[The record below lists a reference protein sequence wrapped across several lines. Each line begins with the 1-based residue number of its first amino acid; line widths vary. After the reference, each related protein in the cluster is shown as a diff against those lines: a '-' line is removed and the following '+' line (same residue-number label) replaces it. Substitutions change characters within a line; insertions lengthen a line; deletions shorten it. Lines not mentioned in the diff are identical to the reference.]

1 MSDAGHGTAVLEGGP
16 AAPQTKP
23 LPAAD
28 TEETLRPPCT
38 LVIFGASGD
47 LTRRLLAP
55 AIAHLSRDGAISLD
69 FAIIGVARSPY
80 TDQEFRAYLAGGARE
95 HTPPTQGRPGELPSV
110 VRYLAGDFGDPEL
123 YQRLKAALEA
133 IEARPGR
140 PRNRIFYL
148 ATPPE
153 TDPVIVSHLG
163 EQSLATPE
171 NGWSRVVVEKPF
183 GHDLASGARLN
194 ADLRRVFDE
203 RQIYRIDH
211 YLGKETV
218 QNIFVLRFANGIFEP
233 LWNRRYID
241 HVQITVAESL
251 GVEHRAGF
259 YEKAGVIR
267 DMFQNHLLQLVC
279 VTAMEPPAAFEADAV
294 RAEKV
299 KVLQSI
305 RPFSPDAIDE
315 WAVRGQ
321 YGAGV
326 VGGKAVVGY
335 REEPRVAP
343 ESTTPTWAAV
353 KFAIDNWRWA
363 GVPFYVRSGKRMEQ
377 RISEIAI
384 EFKRVPHALFGGA
397 AGRLNPNVLRLRIQ
411 PDEGVS
417 LKFEAKIPGTGMQVE
432 SVTMDFPYAEL
443 GAPIQGGYERLLLD
457 VTHGDQTLFTRGDE
471 VEHAWGVVTPIL
483 EAWEKR
489 PPADFPNY
497 AAGTHGPDAADRFLE
512 KEGRRWRTLG

>member
-1 MSDAGHGTAVLEGGP
+1 MSDPGKGTAVLEQAPP
-16 AAPQTKP
+16 APRERAVT
-23 LPAAD
+23 AAD
-28 TEETLRPPCT
+28 AEEALRPPCA

-55 AIAHLSRDGAISLD
+55 AIAHLSRDGAISPD
-69 FAIIGVARSPY
+69 FAIVGIARSPY

-95 HTPPTQGRPGELPSV
+95 HTPPTQGRPGELPPV

-123 YQRLKAALEA
+123 YGRLQSALEA
-133 IEARPGR
+133 IETRPGR

-163 EQSLATPE
+163 QLGLARPE

-194 ADLRRVFDE
+194 ADLRRVFEE

-267 DMFQNHLLQLVC
+267 DMFQNHLLQLLC
-279 VTAMEPPAAFEADAV
+279 LTAMEPPAAFEADAV

-305 RPFSPDAIDE
+305 RPFSPDAIDD

-326 VGGKAVVGY
+326 VGGRAVPGY

-343 ESTTPTWAAV
+343 DSTTPTWAAV
-353 KFAIDNWRWA
+353 RFAIDNWRWA

-384 EFKRVPHALFGGA
+384 EFKGVPHALFGA
-397 AGRLNPNVLRLRIQ
+397 EAGRLNPNVLRLRIQ

-471 VEHAWGVVTPIL
+471 VEHAWSVVTPIL
-483 EAWEKR
+483 EAWEGR
-489 PPADFPNY
+489 SPSDFPNY
-497 AAGTHGPDAADRFLE
+497 PAGTHGPDAADRFLE

>member
-1 MSDAGHGTAVLEGGP
+1 MSGASGGSAVLEG
-16 AAPQTKP
+16 APP
-23 LPAAD
+23 S
-28 TEETLRPPCT
+28 TEVQPVFSPEAEESVRPPCT

-55 AIAHLSRDGAISLD
+55 AIAHLSRDGAISPD

-95 HTPPTQGRPGELPSV
+95 HTPPTQGRPGELPAA
-110 VRYLAGDFGDPEL
+110 VRYLAGDFGDPGL
-123 YQRLKAALEA
+123 YDRLRAALEA
-133 IEARPGR
+133 VEARPGR
-140 PRNRIFYL
+140 PKNRIFYL

-163 EQSLATPE
+163 EKGLATPE
-171 NGWSRVVVEKPF
+171 RGWSRVVVEKPF
-183 GHDLASGARLN
+183 GHDFASGAQLN

-218 QNIFVLRFANGIFEP
+218 QNIFVLRFGNGVFEP

-241 HVQITVAESL
+241 SVQITVAESL

-259 YEKAGVIR
+259 YEKAGVVR
-267 DMFQNHLLQLVC
+267 DMFQNHLLQLLC
-279 VTAMEPPAAFEADAV
+279 LTAMEPPAAFEADAV

-305 RPFSPDAIDE
+305 RPFPVEAIDQ

-321 YGAGV
+321 YGPGV
-326 VGGKAVVGY
+326 VGGRQVPGY
-335 REEPRVAP
+335 RQESRVAP

-363 GVPFYVRSGKRMEQ
+363 GVPFYIRSGKRMER
-377 RISEIAI
+377 RISDIAI
-384 EFKRVPHALFGGA
+384 EFKRVPHALFGKE
-397 AGRLNPNVLRLRIQ
+397 AGTLNPNVLRLRIQ

-417 LKFEAKIPGTGMQVE
+417 LKFEAKIPGTVMQVE
-432 SVTMDFPYAEL
+432 SVTMDFAYSQL

-471 VEHAWGVVTPIL
+471 VEHAWRVVSPIL
-483 EAWEKR
+483 EAWESRR
-489 PPADFPNY
+489 PDDFPNY
-497 AAGTHGPDAADRFLE
+497 ASGTHGPDAADRFME
-512 KEGRRWRTLG
+512 REGRRWRTLR

>member
-1 MSDAGHGTAVLEGGP
+1 MSGADSGTAVLE
-16 AAPQTKP
+16 AAPRTAE
-23 LPAAD
+23 PADA
-28 TEETLRPPCT
+28 EETLRPPCT

-55 AIAHLSRDGAISLD
+55 AIAHLARDGAISTD
-69 FAIIGVARSPY
+69 FAIIGIARSPY

-95 HTPPTQGRPGELPSV
+95 HTPAIQGRPGDLPAV
-110 VRYLAGDFGDPEL
+110 VRYLSGDFNDADL
-123 YQRLKAALEA
+123 YARLETTLAQ
-133 IEARPGR
+133 IEGRPGR
-140 PRNRIFYL
+140 PKNRIFYL

-153 TDPVIVSHLG
+153 TDPIIVTRLG
-163 EQSLATPE
+163 EQGLARPAG
-171 NGWSRVVVEKPF
+171 GWSRVVVEKPF
-183 GHDLASGARLN
+183 GRDLASGAKLN
-194 ADLRRVFDE
+194 ADLRAVFEE

-251 GVEHRAGF
+251 GVEHRAGY
-259 YEKAGVIR
+259 YEHAGVIR

-279 VTAMEPPAAFEADAV
+279 LTAMEPPAAFEADAV

-305 RPFSPDAIDE
+305 RPFPADALKIDE

-321 YGAGV
+321 YGPGV
-326 VGGKAVVGY
+326 VGGKAVPGY
-335 REEPRVAP
+335 RQEPQVAP
-343 ESTTPTWAAV
+343 DSPTATWAAV

-363 GVPFYVRSGKRMEQ
+363 GVPFYVRSGKRMER

-384 EFKRVPHALFGGA
+384 EFKRVPHALFGADAGA
-397 AGRLNPNVLRLRIQ
+397 LAPNVLRMRIQ
-411 PDEGVS
+411 PDEGIS
-417 LKFEAKIPGTGMQVE
+417 LKFEAKIPGTRLQVE
-432 SVTMDFPYAEL
+432 SVNMDFSYSQL
-443 GAPIQGGYERLLLD
+443 GAAIQGGYERLLLD

-471 VEHAWGVVTPIL
+471 VEHAWRVITPL
-483 EAWEKR
+483 LDAWEAKA
-489 PPADFPNY
+489 PADFPNY
-497 AAGTHGPDAADRFLE
+497 AAGTHGPEAADKFLE
-512 KEGRRWRTLG
+512 REGRRWRTLP

>member
-1 MSDAGHGTAVLEGGP
+1 VSTTVIEKAPAVEPGSGAAAGS
-16 AAPQTKP
+16 
-23 LPAAD
+23 
-28 TEETLRPPCT
+28 EEALRPPCT

-55 AIAHLSRDGAISLD
+55 AIAHLSRDGAISPD
-69 FAIIGVARSPY
+69 FAIVGVARSPY

-95 HTPPTQGRPGELPSV
+95 HTPPTQGRPGELPAT
-110 VRYLAGDFGDPEL
+110 VRYLAGDFADAEL
-123 YQRLKAALEA
+123 YRKLSEALDA
-133 IEARPGR
+133 IEAKPGR

-153 TDPVIVSHLG
+153 ADPTIVARLG
-163 EQSLATPE
+163 ENGLARPE
-171 NGWSRVVVEKPF
+171 GGWSRVVVEKPF
-183 GHDLASGARLN
+183 GHDLASGMKLN
-194 ADLRRVFDE
+194 AELRSVFEE

-251 GVEHRAGF
+251 GVEHRANY
-259 YEKAGVIR
+259 YEGAGVVR
-267 DMFQNHLLQLVC
+267 DMFQNHLMQLLC
-279 VTAMEPPAAFEADAV
+279 LTAMEPPAAFEADAV

-305 RPFSPDAIDE
+305 RPFRPDAIDE

-321 YGAGV
+321 YGPGV
-326 VGGKAVVGY
+326 VGGKAVPGY
-335 REEPRVAP
+335 RDEPLVAP
-343 ESTTPTWAAV
+343 DSTTPTWAAV

-363 GVPFYVRSGKRMEQ
+363 GVPFYVRSGKRMEA

-384 EFKRVPHALFGGA
+384 EFKRVPHALFGA
-397 AGRLNPNVLRLRIQ
+397 DAGRLNPNVLRLRIQ

-417 LKFEAKIPGTGMQVE
+417 LKFEAKIPGTVMQVE
-432 SVTMDFPYAEL
+432 SVTMDFPYSEL
-443 GAPIQGGYERLLLD
+443 GVIQGGYERLLLD

-471 VEHAWGVVTPIL
+471 VEHAWRVVTPIL
-483 EAWEKR
+483 DAWEKR
-489 PPADFPNY
+489 PPTDFPNY
-497 AAGTHGPDAADRFLE
+497 AAGTHGPDAADKFLE
-512 KEGRRWRTLG
+512 REGRRWRTLR

>member
-1 MSDAGHGTAVLEGGP
+1 MSGTATLEPRAP
-16 AAPQTKP
+16 AAETETSFV
-23 LPAAD
+23 AA
-28 TEETLRPPCT
+28 TEEATRPPCT
-38 LVIFGASGD
+38 FVIFGASGD

-55 AIAHLSRDGAISLD
+55 AIAHLSRDGAISSD
-69 FAIIGVARSPY
+69 FAIIGISRSPF
-80 TDQEFRAYLAGGARE
+80 TDQEFRAYLTGGARE
-95 HTPPTQGRPGELPSV
+95 HTPPTQGRPGELPAV
-110 VRYLAGDFGDPEL
+110 VRYFAGDFADPDL
-123 YQRLKAALEA
+123 YRRLEKALDQ
-133 IEARPGR
+133 IESRPGR

-163 EQSLATPE
+163 DAKLATPS

-183 GHDLASGARLN
+183 GHDLASGAKLN
-194 ADLRRVFDE
+194 ADLRKVFDE

-218 QNIFVLRFANGIFEP
+218 QNIFVLRFANGVFEP

-251 GVEHRAGF
+251 GVEHRAGY
-259 YEKAGVIR
+259 YEKAGAIR
-267 DMFQNHLLQLVC
+267 DMFQNHLLQLLC
-279 VTAMEPPAAFEADAV
+279 LTAMEPPAAFEADAV

-305 RPFSPDAIDE
+305 RPFPTDGIEE

-321 YGAGV
+321 YGPGV
-326 VGGKAVVGY
+326 VGGRQVPGY
-335 REEPRVAP
+335 RQEEKVA
-343 ESTTPTWAAV
+343 EDSTTPTWAAV

-384 EFKRVPHALFGGA
+384 EFKRVPHALFGKETGA
-397 AGRLNPNVLRLRIQ
+397 LSPNVLRLRIQ

-417 LKFEAKIPGTGMQVE
+417 LKFEAKIPGTVMQVE
-432 SVTMDFPYAEL
+432 SVTMDFAYSQL

-471 VEHAWGVVTPIL
+471 VEHAWRVVTPIL
-483 EAWEKR
+483 DAWER
-489 PPADFPNY
+489 HPPTDFPNY

-512 KEGRRWRTLG
+512 REGRRWRTLK

>member
-1 MSDAGHGTAVLEGGP
+1 MSTTVAEKPPGVEP
-16 AAPQTKP
+16 RIEPQP
-23 LPAAD
+23 SA
-28 TEETLRPPCT
+28 EETLRPPCT

-55 AIAHLSRDGAISLD
+55 AIAHLSRDGAISPD
-69 FAIIGVARSPY
+69 FAIIGIARSPY

-95 HTPPTQGRPGELPSV
+95 HTPPTQGRPGELPAI
-110 VRYLAGDFGDPEL
+110 VRYLSGDFGDSDL
-123 YQRLKAALEA
+123 YRRLSEALGA

-148 ATPPE
+148 ATPPD
-153 TDPVIVSHLG
+153 TDPVIVAHLG
-163 EQSLATPE
+163 ENGLARPE
-171 NGWSRVVVEKPF
+171 EGWSRVVVEKPF
-183 GHDLASGARLN
+183 GHDLPSGMKLN
-194 ADLRRVFDE
+194 ADLRSVFDE

-251 GVEHRAGF
+251 GVEHRANY
-259 YEKAGVIR
+259 YEHAGVVR
-267 DMFQNHLLQLVC
+267 DMFQNHLMQLLC
-279 VTAMEPPAAFEADAV
+279 LTAMEPPAAFEADAV

-305 RPFSPDAIDE
+305 RRFPEEGIDE

-321 YGAGV
+321 YGPGV
-326 VGGKAVVGY
+326 VNGKSVPGY
-335 REEPRVAP
+335 RQEPLVAP
-343 ESTTPTWAAV
+343 DSTTPTWAAV

-363 GVPFYVRSGKRMEQ
+363 GVPFYARSGKRMEN

-384 EFKRVPHALFGGA
+384 EFKRVPHALFGA
-397 AGRLNPNVLRLRIQ
+397 DAGKLNPNVLRLRIQ

-417 LKFEAKIPGTGMQVE
+417 LKFEAKIPGTVMQVE
-432 SVTMDFPYAEL
+432 SVTMDFPYSEL

-471 VEHAWGVVTPIL
+471 VEYAWRVVTPIL
-483 EAWEKR
+483 QAWEKM
-489 PPADFPNY
+489 PPSDFPNY
-497 AAGTHGPDAADRFLE
+497 AAGTAGPDAADRFLE
-512 KEGRRWRTLG
+512 RDGRRWRTLR